1 MSTTTP
7 AYIPDP
13 VCIQGAASSGTI
25 TSDPRPVFEA
35 PLVFKARLVFEEI
48 RYIVTFSNCSRT
60 VSVSGAG
67 IMKVVTYSSSC
78 VESIVL

>member
-1 MSTTTP
+1 MTHTNDAQTVQTCLTQS
-7 AYIPDP
+7 
-13 VCIQGAASSGTI
+13 VCK
-25 TSDPRPVFEA
+25 PRPRLIFEA
-35 PLVFKARLVFEEI
+35 RLVFKARLVFEEI

-67 IMKVVTYSSSC
+67 IMKVVTYSSSR